1 MLPSNLTT
9 HNPTTMKTNKENQ
22 QREPTNGRG
31 IARRILLINTAV
43 AIFAF
48 VAQVSSLVVY
58 GPSHDY
64 WQLYLTLMAL
74 MLTSSLVAQSIVNR
88 WSVFAGMNF
97 YAWVC
102 FACVAG
108 IVCID
113 GMFLHA
119 EFPMILFVLT
129 LGVLGLSLT
138 VGYVGAV
145 PYAAVCAILMLTV
158 GLWYNEMDSA
168 IIGVVLLTATGTMAS
183 EGGHTVRRLDEL
195 ETALRV
201 YIDAKRESAGLDKAT
216 HRGDT
221 G

>member
-1 MLPSNLTT
+1 MVTLPGSLTT
-9 HNPTTMKTNKENQ
+9 MDKQGDYTTM
-22 QREPTNGRG
+22 RNGRG
-31 IARRILLINTAV
+31 IARRVLLINTAV
-43 AIFAF
+43 AVFAF
-48 VAQVSSLVVY
+48 VAQVSSLAVY

-64 WQLYLTLMAL
+64 WQLYLILMVL
-74 MLTSSLVAQSIVNR
+74 MLVSSLAAQSVVEK

-108 IVCID
+108 MVCID
-113 GMFLHA
+113 GMFLRT

-145 PYAAVCAILMLTV
+145 PYAAVCAILILTI
-158 GLWYNEMDSA
+158 GLWYNAMDSA

-183 EGGHTVRRLDEL
+183 EGGHTVKRLDEL
-195 ETALRV
+195 EVNLGAYV
-201 YIDAKRESAGLDKAT
+201 NAKRESAGLDKAT
-216 HRGDT
+216 HRGDESR
-221 G
+221 GES